1 MSNKE
6 NIMSTEPNTQP
17 EPIKRK
23 HITIGSAISLVFV
36 ILFMCIISAF
46 PIMYFCGVSAGKNYE
61 KKALANAPKLDE
73 LINNY
78 TGFADTFEQHFNDYF
93 PLRSN
98 MLELYSYL
106 EYKAFNTS
114 LLPNYTSIGKKGWLF
129 FESDRTRPA
138 VSGQRMLSAAT
149 LENIYNGIME
159 KYNILNAMGK
169 KYIIYLAAEKQMVY
183 PEYDRLENAEYT
195 LIDQLR
201 EYLNSKNCPVPF
213 IYSKDYLLTKKTN
226 TNQLYYK
233 YDTHWN
239 LLGAHYGYENVMT
252 KIKEMLPEK
261 DINVVT
267 EFDLKTSKRS
277 GDLATTLFLSKYL
290 VEETPVPIYQYT
302 PTYKKVGPVT
312 HVTSAVNSDLK
323 VFIYGDSFAQAD
335 YWGAAFAQSASEIR
349 ILHNKNYF
357 QMLLDNLGD
366 CDVVVEE
373 CVQRVPTTLGRVFD
387 PKKKTI

>member
-1 MSNKE
+1 MSNRK
-6 NIMSTEPNTQP
+6 NIMANEPNTQP
-17 EPIKRK
+17 EPVKRK

-61 KKALANAPKLDE
+61 NKVLTNAPKLDE

-78 TGFADTFEQHFNDYF
+78 TGYADTFEQHFNDYF

-106 EYKAFNTS
+106 EYKVFNTS
-114 LLPNYTSIGKKGWLF
+114 LLPDTTSIGKNGWLF
-129 FESDRTRPA
+129 YESWGTRPA
-138 VSGQRMLSAAT
+138 VSGQAMLSAAA
-149 LENIYNGIME
+149 LESIYNGIME
-159 KYNILNAMGK
+159 KYNTLKAMGK

-183 PEYDRLENAEYT
+183 PEHDRLENAEYT

-213 IYSKDYLLTKKTN
+213 IYSKDYLLTKKTS

-239 LLGAHYGYENVMT
+239 LLGSHYGYESVMT

-261 DINVVT
+261 NINVVT
-267 EFDLKTSKRS
+267 EFDLTSSKRS

-290 VEETPVPIYQYT
+290 VEDTPVPVYEHT
-302 PTYKKVGPVT
+302 PTYRGYGPTVR
-312 HVTSAVNSDLK
+312 VTSNVNSDLK

-335 YWGAAFAQSASEIR
+335 YWGAAFAQSACETR
-349 ILHNKNYF
+349 ILHNANNF
-357 QMLLDNLGD
+357 QVLLDNLGD

-373 CVQRVPTTLGRVFD
+373 CVQRVPTTLGRVMF
-387 PKKKTI
+387 